1 MSNDTL
7 ANLNSISI
15 EKSLPLKEK
24 SISLIKQLKSPDQF
38 RFNQT
43 AVCFRFDGDVR
54 LVNQIIDYRKNK

>member
-1 MSNDTL
+1 MSNDPL

-15 EKSLPLKEK
+15 EKSLPLEEK
-24 SISLIKQLKSPDQF
+24 SISLIKQLKSSNQF

-43 AVCFRFDGDVR
+43 SVCFRFDGDVR